1 MTRRLALARLRRAI
15 GALRGG
21 ALRDTSGATIV
32 EFALILPVLCMMLLG
47 TLDLGYRS
55 YVNSVVQG
63 ALHDAARMATV
74 GGVTTAQIQT
84 YVQNKL
90 QAFSRNATITTTTRS
105 YSDYSGVKVPERIT
119 SDTAPVGQYNPGDC
133 FEDANGNGVYD
144 SDRGRSGTGGSEDV
158 VYFEVSMTY
167 PQIVPVG
174 RLFGW
179 GSTVTTT
186 QNTVLRNQPY
196 ASRNNSVAIICS

>member
-1 MTRRLALARLRRAI
+1 MTRLLILSALRRDAK
-15 GALRGG
+15 A
-21 ALRDTSGATIV
+21 ATIV

-55 YVNSVVQG
+55 YVSSVVQG
-63 ALHDAARMATV
+63 TLHDAARMATV

-84 YVQNKL
+84 FVQNRL

-105 YSDYSGVKVPERIT
+105 YSDYSGVKVAETIT
-119 SDTAPVGQYNPGDC
+119 NDTAPIGTYNPGDC
-133 FEDANGNGVYD
+133 FQDANGNGVWD
-144 SDRGRSGTGGSEDV
+144 SDRGRSGTGNSEDV
-158 VYFEVSMTY
+158 VYFEVTMSY
-167 PQIVPVG
+167 PHIVPVG

-179 GSTVTTT
+179 SSNITTT

-196 ASRNNSVAIICS
+196 AARNNSVTIVCT

>member
-1 MTRRLALARLRRAI
+1 
-15 GALRGG
+15 
-21 ALRDTSGATIV
+21 
-32 EFALILPVLCMMLLG
+32 MMLLG

-55 YVNSVVQG
+55 YVASVVQG

-84 YVQNKL
+84 MVQNKL

-105 YSDYSGVKVPERIT
+105 YSDYSGVKVAETIT
-119 SDTAPVGQYNPGDC
+119 NDTVPLGSYNPGDC
-133 FEDANGNGVYD
+133 FEDSNGNGTYD
-144 SDRGRSGTGGSEDV
+144 SDRGRAGTGGAEDV
-158 VYFEVSMTY
+158 VYFEVTMTY
-167 PQIVPVG
+167 PHIVPVG

-179 GSTVTTT
+179 SSNVTTT

-196 ASRNNSVAIICS
+196 AAHTASSVIVCT

>member
-1 MTRRLALARLRRAI
+1 MRARQMI
-15 GALRGG
+15 GLFALR
-21 ALRDTSGATIV
+21 ALRRDTSGATIV

-55 YVNSVVQG
+55 YVASVVQG

-105 YSDYSGVKVPERIT
+105 YSDYSGVKVAETIT
-119 SDTAPVGQYNPGDC
+119 QDTAPFGVYNQGDC
-133 FEDANGNGVYD
+133 FQDANGNGSYD
-144 SDRGRSGTGGSEDV
+144 TDRGRSGTGGSEDV
-158 VYFEVSMTY
+158 VYFEVTMTY
-167 PQIVPVG
+167 PHIMPVG
-174 RLFGW
+174 KLFGW
-179 GSTVTTT
+179 SGNVTTT

-196 ASRNNSVAIICS
+196 AARNNSVAIVCT

>member
-1 MTRRLALARLRRAI
+1 MTVPRLTP
-15 GALRGG
+15 GALR
-21 ALRDTSGATIV
+21 RDEKAATIV
-32 EFALILPVLCMMLLG
+32 EFALILPVLCMLLLG

-63 ALHDAARMATV
+63 TLHDAARMATV

-84 YVQNKL
+84 FVQNRL

-105 YSDYSGVKVPERIT
+105 YSDYSGVKVAETIT
-119 SDTAPVGQYNPGDC
+119 NDTAPFGVYNPGDC
-133 FEDANGNGVYD
+133 FQDANGNGVYD
-144 SDRGRSGTGGSEDV
+144 TDRGRGGTGNSEDV

-196 ASRNNSVAIICS
+196 AARQNSVTTICT